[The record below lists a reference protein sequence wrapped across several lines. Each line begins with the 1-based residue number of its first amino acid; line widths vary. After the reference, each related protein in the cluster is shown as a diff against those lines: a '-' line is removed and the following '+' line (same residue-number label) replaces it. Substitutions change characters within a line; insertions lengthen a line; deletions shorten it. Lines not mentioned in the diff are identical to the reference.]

1 MQSIF
6 YHSIKVIKAIANA
19 SCSKNSQ
26 GLMALMVVLLCLNA
40 CSTTKK
46 IKDGRTAFQQKQYAK
61 AVGYLEEDAARAEGT
76 PEYAEIAYLLGES
89 YKNLNESEL
98 SMKWYIEAAKNEY
111 GPEAF
116 WEMAYALKKNE
127 RYEDAILSFR
137 RLDRMVDRRR
147 EIALEIE
154 KCKQA
159 QRWAQENNEHEYI
172 VEAVV
177 LNSDEADYAPAI
189 WQGNKIVFT
198 SDRLEN
204 GTDTYAWTGNSFS
217 DIYVS
222 DIYEYD
228 ASPIDDKI
236 NTPSNEGTSSFTA
249 DGKTMYFTRC
259 HSEVGDS
266 YCKIYRS
273 ELSESGWS
281 KPEEAFRMKPKV
293 LYRDPVLIE
302 NDSVLIFTSNDQI
315 GVGGHDLYYSLLIED
330 GIWSEPELMPTYL
343 NTTGQERFPTW
354 DQESKTLYY
363 SSDHFTGLGGLDIF
377 KTKLREDGSW
387 SKPENLL
394 PPFNSSEDDY
404 GLVFVAEEYLAPT
417 LKSKAFFTSTRG
429 AYGND
434 DIYSIVE
441 EYPEDYIPPAD
452 TTTSVVEVEE
462 VEEEKTFF
470 LRIRVLEKLYAIQD
484 NPNSYV
490 VGSRKISGASVKIES
505 ETISDIYET
514 DSNGYVIVPMDS
526 SVQYNLLA
534 GKEGYLNNRDD
545 YVVDKAELED
555 KPDGFVFEKEI
566 TIDKVFEGVEI
577 IIDNIYYDLDKS
589 DIRDD
594 AKPALDKII
603 EILDENPKLVIE
615 LASHTDCQGEDDYNL
630 GLSERR
636 AASALAYIRSQG
648 NISDDRLSSVGYG
661 ETNFE
666 ISCECDDCSD
676 EEHQINRR
684 TTFKII
690 R

>member
-1 MQSIF
+1 MQPILLTKSF
-6 YHSIKVIKAIANA
+6 FKAL
-19 SCSKNSQ
+19 SKATIRLS
-26 GLMALMVVLLCLNA
+26 LSALTVMAILSS

-61 AVGYLEEDAARAEGT
+61 AVGYLEDDAVRTQGT
-76 PEYAEIAYLLGES
+76 PEYAEISYLLGES

-137 RLDRMVDRRR
+137 RLDKMVDRRR

-159 QRWAQENNEHEYI
+159 QKWAQENSEHEYI
-172 VEAVV
+172 VEAII
-177 LNSDEADYAPAI
+177 LNSDESDYAPSI

-204 GTDTYAWTGNSFS
+204 GTETYAWTGNSFS

-222 DIYEYD
+222 DIYQYE
-228 ASPIDDKI
+228 AIPLDDRI
-236 NTPSNEGTSSFTA
+236 NTPNNEGTSTFTA

-273 ELSESGWS
+273 ELDEGGWS
-281 KPEEAFRMKPKV
+281 KPEEAFRMKPRV

-330 GIWSEPELMPTYL
+330 GIWSEPDLMPTYL

-377 KTKLREDGSW
+377 KTQLREDGSW
-387 SKPENLL
+387 SKPANLL

-404 GLVFVAEEYLAPT
+404 GLVFVKEAYLEPT

-441 EYPEDYIPPAD
+441 EYPVDYIPPAD
-452 TTTSVVEVEE
+452 TTTTIVEIEE
-462 VEEEKTFF
+462 PEEEKTFF
-470 LRIRVLEKLYAIQD
+470 LRIQILEKLYAIQD

-490 VGSRKISGASVKIES
+490 VGSRKVEGASVKIES
-505 ETISDIYET
+505 ETISDILET
-514 DSNGYVIVPMDS
+514 DANGYVIVPMDS
-526 SVQYNLLA
+526 SLQYSLLA
-534 GKEGYLNNRDD
+534 GKEGYLNNEES
-545 YVVDKAELED
+545 YNVDESEIEER
-555 KPDGFVFEKEI
+555 PDGYVFEKQI

-577 IIDNIYYDLDKS
+577 VIDNIYYDLDKS

-630 GLSERR
+630 DLSERR
-636 AASALAYIRSQG
+636 AASALAYIRSIG
-648 NISDDRLSSVGYG
+648 NISTDRLSSVGYG

-666 ISCECDDCSD
+666 ISCECNDCTE

>member
-1 MQSIF
+1 MIIYS
-6 YHSIKVIKAIANA
+6 S
-19 SCSKNSQ
+19 
-26 GLMALMVVLLCLNA
+26 

-46 IKDGRTAFQQKQYAK
+46 IKDGRTAFQQKQYAV
-61 AVGYLEEDAARAEGT
+61 AVNYLEADAERTQGS

-89 YKNLNESEL
+89 YKNLNESAL

-137 RLDRMVDRRR
+137 RLDKMVDRRR

-159 QRWAQENNEHEYI
+159 QRWKQENSEHEYI
-172 VEAVV
+172 VEAIL
-177 LNSDEADYAPAI
+177 LNSDESDYAPSI

-204 GTDTYAWTGNSFS
+204 GTDTYAWTGNSYS

-222 DIYEYD
+222 DIYEYQAIPLD
-228 ASPIDDKI
+228 DNINSP
-236 NTPSNEGTSSFTA
+236 NNEGTSTFTS
-249 DGKTMYFTRC
+249 DGRTMYFTRC
-259 HSEVGDS
+259 YSETGDS

-273 ELSESGWS
+273 ELTDGGWS
-281 KPEEAFRMKPKV
+281 KPEEAFNMKSKV

-315 GVGGHDLYYSLLIED
+315 GVGGHDMYYAILIDEH
-330 GIWSEPELMPTYL
+330 IWSEPELMPTYL
-343 NTTGQERFPTW
+343 NTIGQERFPTW

-377 KTKLREDGSW
+377 KSTLREDGSW

-404 GLVFVAEEYLAPT
+404 GLVFIKGENLDPQ

-434 DIYSIVE
+434 DIYSLIE
-441 EYPEDYIPPAD
+441 EYPEDYVPPVD
-452 TTTSVVEVEE
+452 TIAEVAEVED

-470 LRIRVLEKLYAIQD
+470 LRIQILEKLYAIQD

-490 VGSRKISGASVKIES
+490 VGSRKVGGASLKIES
-505 ETISDIYET
+505 ESISDIYQT
-514 DSNGYVIVPMDS
+514 DGNGYVVIPMDS
-526 SVQYNLLA
+526 SKQYNLLA
-534 GKEGYLNNRDD
+534 GKEGYLNNQEIYD
-545 YVVDKAELED
+545 VVDQELED

-566 TIDKVFEGVEI
+566 VIDRVFQGIEI
-577 IIDNIYYDLDKS
+577 VIDNIFYDLDKS
-589 DIRDD
+589 EIRED

-603 EILDENPKLVIE
+603 GILKENPKLVIE
-615 LASHTDCQGEDDYNL
+615 LASHTDCQGEDEYNL
-630 GLSERR
+630 GLSDRR
-636 AASALAYIRSQG
+636 AAAALDYIKTQG
-648 NISDDRLSSVGYG
+648 LISGDRLSSVGYG
-661 ETNFE
+661 ETNYE
-666 ISCECDDCSD
+666 IACECQSCTE

-684 TTFKII
+684 TTFKIL

>member
-1 MQSIF
+1 MQPIF
-6 YHSIKVIKAIANA
+6 YHYIKVIKTLAQV
-19 SCSKNSQ
+19 SCRHSQ
-26 GLMALMVVLLCLNA
+26 KIFSLMIVLLCVSA

-61 AVGYLEEDAARAEGT
+61 AVGYLEDDAARTEGT

-111 GPEAF
+111 GPEAY

-137 RLDRMVDRRR
+137 RLDRLVDRRR

-159 QRWAQENNEHEYI
+159 QRWAQENSEHEYI

-177 LNSDEADYAPAI
+177 LNSDESDYAPSI

-217 DIYVS
+217 DIYFS
-222 DIYEYD
+222 DIYQYEAIPMD
-228 ASPIDDKI
+228 NRI

-266 YCKIYRS
+266 YCKIYRA
-273 ELSESGWS
+273 ELNESGWG

-315 GVGGHDLYYSLLIED
+315 GVGGHDLYYSFLIEE
-330 GIWSEPELMPTYL
+330 GVWSEPELMPTYL

-354 DQESKTLYY
+354 DQKSKTLYY

-377 KTKLREDGSW
+377 KTTLKDDGSW

-404 GLVFVAEEYLAPT
+404 GLVFIEEDYLDPT

-452 TTTSVVEVEE
+452 TSVTVVEVEE
-462 VEEEKTFF
+462 PEEEKTFF
-470 LRIRVLEKLYAIQD
+470 LRIKVLEKLYAISD

-490 VGSRKISGASVKIES
+490 VGSRKIGGASVKIES
-505 ETISDIYET
+505 ETISDIYQT
-514 DSNGYVIVPMDS
+514 DGNGYIIVTMDS
-526 SVQYNLLA
+526 SMQYSLLA
-534 GKEGYLNNRDD
+534 GKEGYLNNRDV
-545 YVVDKAELED
+545 YVVDEGQLSER
-555 KPDGFVFEKEI
+555 PDGYVFEKEI
-566 TIDKVFEGVEI
+566 IIDKVFEGVEI
-577 IIDNIYYDLDKS
+577 VIDNIYYDLDKS

-615 LASHTDCQGEDDYNL
+615 LASHTDCQGEDNYNL
-630 GLSERR
+630 DLSERR
-636 AASALAYIRSQG
+636 AASALAYIKTQG
-648 NISDDRLSSVGYG
+648 AISDDRLSSVGYG
-661 ETNFE
+661 ETNLE

-684 TTFKII
+684 TTFKVI